1 MANLTN
7 YRVSISETMNCFDY
21 NLISIYSPQLDIYYV
36 L

>member
-7 YRVSISETMNCFDY
+7 IRVSISEAISYFDY
-21 NLISIYSPQLDIYYV
+21 SLISICSPRLDIYYA